1 MPKTIILF
9 MCLISVMCTMPSV
22 PSNGVIESGIPDK
35 LVSGVVIKYGC
46 NVGFVINGSSEITCI
61 DGDWSDDSPDCVGKI
76 FMTMFNP

>member
-1 MPKTIILF
+1 
-9 MCLISVMCTMPSV
+9 MCTMPSV

-76 FMTMFNP
+76 FMTTQGIMKIEFIVQPIRSPI